1 MVGALEQVMTLL
13 RRIRFCLKTV
23 ENIPQRQGDQR
34 IFGTDARQR
43 LQVGRTDIADI
54 TRAAEQIPAGE
65 RRGKLPFEELL
76 PDGEIDVPKS
86 IGTPLGRDRRPYEVG
101 VQLNPR
107 IFAGIEGIV
116 PAFTRRQTGDRRR
129 IEHGVDPLLS
139 LSRVI
144 IQALES
150 PLP

>member
-107 IFAGIEGIV
+107 IFAGIEGIYQM
-116 PAFTRRQTGDRRR
+116 ADGERRVMVL
-129 IEHGVDPLLS
+129 IELLS
-139 LSRVI
+139 KQVRVRV
-144 IQALES
+144 APANLRKVG
-150 PLP
+150 

>member
-107 IFAGIEGIV
+107 IFADSFPTMRPGTARLPRRFAPRNDTSGEREV
-116 PAFTRRQTGDRRR
+116 HQCPPA
-129 IEHGVDPLLS
+129 V
-139 LSRVI
+139 
-144 IQALES
+144 
-150 PLP
+150 

>member
-54 TRAAEQIPAGE
+54 TRAAEQIPAG
-65 RRGKLPFEELL
+65 
-76 PDGEIDVPKS
+76 
-86 IGTPLGRDRRPYEVG
+86 
-101 VQLNPR
+101 
-107 IFAGIEGIV
+107 
-116 PAFTRRQTGDRRR
+116 TGH
-129 IEHGVDPLLS
+129 IL
-139 LSRVI
+139 
-144 IQALES
+144 
-150 PLP
+150 